1 LERVNVACTATFYS
15 EWNEGD
21 GRKRGRR
28 EGLTGPAPD
37 PGY

>member
-21 GRKRGRR
+21 GRKRGMGGR
-28 EGLTGPAPD
+28 
-37 PGY
+37 